1 MSQTEKPGYRRLQVT
16 DQESMTWENDR
27 LDRKQYA
34 ERLTTLIGN
43 TEGPYVIGLTSPW
56 GSGKTF
62 FLQAWHKQLLAD
74 GKPCIYFNAWEM
86 DASGD
91 PLANLFA
98 VSEQQ
103 ADRFQ
108 GLSEKLKKRIKT
120 LFKHLPAMIRGAAF
134 LSSVFDLGLSGK
146 LAEIFASTIDKIQNV
161 LDKKRNFK
169 KELTAIASQIA
180 EDKRFPL
187 FIIVDELDRCRPS
200 YAIDLLESIKHL
212 FHVPHVVFLLAVD
225 STQLLQQVEHTFG
238 LKCSDEANMHHDYRR
253 DYLDKFFDVYYQL
266 PSPENDAFL
275 SMLLKNSDRLSFYD
289 KQCVKKNNISAELK
303 IFKILLVD
311 RELFEKKSLRRL
323 VQDTEMFLLFLR
335 CYDDLGIEEIIFAF
349 FVIMKCEERGV
360 FNRDYKYEFDKCA
373 NDFLIYCGGIIDS
386 LSRNIRNVEDFYEHD
401 LNVDRF
407 YKSMSLLIKVKM
419 NGRNIDENII
429 RVLSIKYFKYR
440 SITEKI
446 IRPNDL
452 KTKTTSE
459 IAPVVL
465 DRLRYLADFS
475 PSLEDRNEGRFSEG
489 TVSRGFRSPLTPP
502 PHFTNF

>member
-62 FLQAWHKQLLAD
+62 FLQAWHKQLLTD

-108 GLSEKLKKRIKT
+108 GISEKLKKRIKK
-120 LFKHLPAMIRGAAF
+120 LFKYLPAMIRGAAF
-134 LSSVFDLGLSGK
+134 LSNAFDLGISGK
-146 LAEIFASTIDKIQNV
+146 LAGFFASTVEKIQKI

-169 KELTAIASQIA
+169 KELTAIASKIA
-180 EDKRFPL
+180 EDRHFPL

-225 STQLLQQVEHTFG
+225 SIQLLQQVEHTFG
-238 LKCSDEANMHHDYRR
+238 LKCSNEANMRHDYRR

-266 PSPENDAFL
+266 PNPENDAFL
-275 SMLLKNSDRLSFYD
+275 SMLLKNSYRLSFYD
-289 KQCVKKNNISAELK
+289 EQCIKKNNISIELK

-311 RELFEKKSLRRL
+311 IELFEKKSLRRL

-335 CYDDLGIEEIIFAF
+335 CYDDLGIEEIMFAF

-360 FNRDYKYEFDKCA
+360 YSGDYRYEFDKCA
-373 NDFLIYCGGIIDS
+373 NDFLTSCRNIVDS
-386 LSRNIRNVEDFYEHD
+386 LSRNIGKVDDFYVRD
-401 LNVDRF
+401 LKVDRF
-407 YKSMSLLIKVKM
+407 YKSMSLIIKAMM
-419 NGRNIDENII
+419 NGCGTIDGNII
-429 RVLSIKYFKYR
+429 KSVSIKYFR
-440 SITEKI
+440 GGQIADKI
-446 IRPNDL
+446 IRVNDF
-452 KTKTTSE
+452 KIKTTSE

-475 PSLEDRNEGRFSEG
+475 PSLEDRNRGRFSEMIF
-489 TVSRGFRSPLTPP
+489 SRGF
-502 PHFTNF
+502 

>member
-74 GKPCIYFNAWEM
+74 EKPCIYFNAWEM

-98 VSEQQ
+98 VSGQEVKK
-103 ADRFQ
+103 FQ
-108 GLSEKLKKRIKT
+108 GISDKLKAEIET
-120 LFKHLPAMIRGAAF
+120 LFKDLPAIIRGLGF
-134 LSSVFDLGLSGK
+134 INKIFDAG
-146 LAEIFASTIDKIQNV
+146 ASDKIFGFSAKIIEDIQKI
-161 LDKKRNFK
+161 LAKKRDFK
-169 KELTAIASQIA
+169 KELTAIASKIA
-180 EDKRFPL
+180 KDRHFPL

-212 FHVPHVVFLLAVD
+212 FNVPHVVFLLAVD

-238 LKCSDEANMHHDYRR
+238 LKCSDEANMRHDYRR
-253 DYLDKFFDVYYQL
+253 DYLDKFFDIYYQL

-275 SMLLKNSDRLSFYD
+275 SVLLENSDRLSFYNE
-289 KQCVKKNNISAELK
+289 QCAKKNNILEK
-303 IFKILLVD
+303 FEIFKLLLVD
-311 RELFEKKSLRRL
+311 RELFKHKSLRRL

-335 CYDDLGIEEIIFAF
+335 CYDDLGIEEIMFAF

-360 FNRDYKYEFDKCA
+360 YNRNYQYEFDKCA
-373 NDFLIYCGGIIDS
+373 NDFLISCENIIS
-386 LSRNIRNVEDFYEHD
+386 AISRNLSKMDEFYEANLD
-401 LNVDRF
+401 TNPFD
-407 YKSMSLLIKVKM
+407 KSMSLLIKIKM
-419 NGRNIDENII
+419 SGRDITNGVA

-440 SITEKI
+440 SIEEKI

-475 PSLEDRNEGRFSEG
+475 PSLEDSNEGRLSEG
-489 TVSRGFRSPLTPP
+489 TGSRGF
-502 PHFTNF
+502 